1 MEIERNKAPM
11 AKKVRKPRSQS
22 PRTYAQVNQA
32 PTTATAPQKP
42 AQAQVP
48 SASPTASRKAAAVS
62 PAASASVNWEEEY
75 QYVFADLRR
84 TFILAAA
91 LLLLLIALN
100 VAFRL
105 M

>member
-1 MEIERNKAPM
+1 M

-22 PRTYAQVNQA
+22 PRTYTQVNPAA
-32 PTTATAPQKP
+32 PATPAAPRKP
-42 AQAQVP
+42 AQTQ
-48 SASPTASRKAAAVS
+48 TAPAS
-62 PAASASVNWEEEY
+62 PAAARKAVAASPARSATVNWEEEY
-75 QYVFADLRR
+75 HYVYADLRR
-84 TFILAAA
+84 TFILAGA

>member
-1 MEIERNKAPM
+1 M

-22 PRTYAQVNQA
+22 PRTYAQVNPAA
-32 PTTATAPQKP
+32 PATTAAPQKP
-42 AQAQVP
+42 AQPQAP
-48 SASPTASRKAAAVS
+48 STSTVASRKAAAVS
-62 PAASASVNWEEEY
+62 PAGAASVNWEEEY

-100 VAFRL
+100 IAFRL

>member
-1 MEIERNKAPM
+1 M

-22 PRTYAQVNQA
+22 PRTYAQVNPAA
-32 PTTATAPQKP
+32 PATPAAPRQPAHTQTAA
-42 AQAQVP
+42 
-48 SASPTASRKAAAVS
+48 ASPGAARKAV
-62 PAASASVNWEEEY
+62 PVASTRAASVNWEEEY
-75 QYVFADLRR
+75 HYVYADLRR
-84 TFILAAA
+84 TFILAGA